1 MTRLHLQKQ
10 LALHV
15 ATWMN
20 DYAFLS
26 VFPARP

>member
-1 MTRLHLQKQ
+1 MTRLHLQRF
-10 LALHV
+10 ALVHF
-15 ATWMN
+15 TWMN

>member
-1 MTRLHLQKQ
+1 MMRTQLFKQ
-10 LALHV
+10 RSLP
-15 ATWMN
+15 TWKH